1 MGASWGNYNHLA
13 QGIHATTEY
22 LEYFFENL
30 LLGAKHELKNRYLAV
45 DADIPKCQIG
55 TLNDTL
61 DGTLD
66 CTLEEAAVLNVI
78 LANPSVTQAELA
90 RQIGKSER
98 TVKRRTVS
106 LQEKRII
113 KRENGK
119 RNGRWLLMRH

>member
-45 DADIPKCQIG
+45 DADIPKCQI
-55 TLNDTL
+55 
-61 DGTLD
+61 GTLD